1 MFELISE
8 NKNKL
13 FKILNFLLL
22 ISFFWVVFINSSYF
36 FEKIIYGNHEHFYD
50 LKLIHDSFIETL
62 NGIDTYVIFPPY
74 YNQPTT
80 SLPPYLVDLFKS
92 FGYLDF
98 SLFTKIFVF
107 FQIISIGLIFFY
119 SYKLFPLKN
128 IKYFYPIIYFFCFNF
143 SLGLSTVVGNIAVIL
158 YGIISLGIFYLY
170 KKRVFLFCLLIFIA
184 SLFKFYLII
193 FYFLPILLFGFRYL
207 KIIVFFSLT
216 LFFINFIYFINNPEI
231 YKSWVNLMNIQLSR
245 TPNNPWIGSDITH
258 AFASIISKTVNFFF
272 NINYYPS
279 SLLSNFF
286 YFFTTGISFLLVFLI
301 YNPKFKKNESFE
313 NKLKMISLGLLL
325 IFLFYPKLM
334 IYDFFIIVPAYYYL
348 IKKIDFSL
356 NQNTNFFIKL
366 FLFVL
371 FLCVQDTHAGLC
383 SLATLFFLICFLE
396 NKNKDPLKLNNIK
409 E

>member
-36 FEKIIYGNHEHFYD
+36 FEKVIYGNHEHFYD

-119 SYKLFPLKN
+119 SYKLFPLKK

-143 SLGLSTVVGNIAVIL
+143 SLGLSTVVGNIAIIL

-170 KKRVFLFCLLIFIA
+170 KKRVFLFCLLIFIT
-184 SLFKFYLII
+184 SLFKFFLII

-207 KIIVFFSLT
+207 KIIVFFLLT

-231 YKSWVNLMNIQLSR
+231 YKSWINYINIQLLR
-245 TPNNPWIGSDITH
+245 TPNNPWIGADITQ
-258 AFASIISKTVNFFF
+258 AFITIISKTVNFFF

-279 SLLSNFF
+279 SLLSNFI

>member
-1 MFELISE
+1 M
-8 NKNKL
+8 
-13 FKILNFLLL
+13 LL

-50 LKLIHDSFIETL
+50 LKIIHDSFIETL

-80 SLPPYLVDLFKS
+80 SLPPYLLDLFKS

-143 SLGLSTVVGNIAVIL
+143 SVGLSTVVGNIAIIL

-184 SLFKFYLII
+184 SLFKFFLII
-193 FYFLPILLFGFRYL
+193 FYFLPIFLFGFRYL

-216 LFFINFIYFINNPEI
+216 LFFINFIF
-231 YKSWVNLMNIQLSR
+231 
-245 TPNNPWIGSDITH
+245 
-258 AFASIISKTVNFFF
+258 
-272 NINYYPS
+272 
-279 SLLSNFF
+279 
-286 YFFTTGISFLLVFLI
+286 
-301 YNPKFKKNESFE
+301 
-313 NKLKMISLGLLL
+313 
-325 IFLFYPKLM
+325 
-334 IYDFFIIVPAYYYL
+334 
-348 IKKIDFSL
+348 FSL
-356 NQNTNFFIKL
+356 I
-366 FLFVL
+366 
-371 FLCVQDTHAGLC
+371 
-383 SLATLFFLICFLE
+383 
-396 NKNKDPLKLNNIK
+396 NIK
-409 E
+409 RIEFL